1 MKGRT
6 IHCVAKAGLILLI
19 QLYKNTF
26 SILFGPCCRF
36 TPSCSSYALLSIQ
49 RFGITKGARLTL
61 KRVIKCHPF
70 HPGGYDPVPEIP
82 AICSLFK
89 VNS

>member
-6 IHCVAKAGLILLI
+6 IHCAAKIGIILLI

-26 SILFGPCCRF
+26 SMLFGPCCRF
-36 TPSCSSYALLSIQ
+36 TPSCSSYASLSIQ
-49 RFGITKGARLTL
+49 RFGIMKGARLTF

-82 AICSLFK
+82 VIRLLTEIDS
-89 VNS
+89 

>member
-6 IHCVAKAGLILLI
+6 IYRVAQIGAILLI
-19 QLYKNTF
+19 HLYKNTF
-26 SILFGPCCRF
+26 SMLFGPCCRF
-36 TPSCSSYALLSIQ
+36 TPSCSSYASLSIQ
-49 RFGITKGARLTL
+49 RFGIVKGTRLTL

-82 AICSLFK
+82 AIRLLTEIDS
-89 VNS
+89 